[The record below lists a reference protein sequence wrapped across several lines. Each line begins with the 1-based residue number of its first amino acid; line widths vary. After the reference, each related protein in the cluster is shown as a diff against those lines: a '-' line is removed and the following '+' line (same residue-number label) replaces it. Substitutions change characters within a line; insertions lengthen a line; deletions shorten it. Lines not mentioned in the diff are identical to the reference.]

1 VADFVQTGPFS
12 RRSAEKIERLP
23 GRIANALGL
32 GNLGGMMQYLGSEK
46 ASKDYTNLLRGQL
59 PNIGRSVRADQMF
72 LPGTRNF
79 PSGYKEDEL
88 AAGQRAE
95 NFRRGAGF
103 VGQTPIVLGTRDGVT
118 PDLTQ
123 SDTYK
128 QYAATPSGQ
137 FERYFKTPEMD
148 QYFGTASRGTAAPKD
163 VAAMQALAGQ
173 AVAPGK
179 TSEELSAFYR
189 AQSAMGRA
197 QMPEI
202 QKGLGYA
209 EGSDM
214 AKWAAANPMLA
225 QRLYAKEMS
234 KREAAGQVTPN
245 TTYAGSKIGGEDFA
259 MVANAVP
266 APWNQQGA
274 MVDENRGIANLQPEQ
289 AKFTTGEGMPAFPTT
304 GEKAAQ
310 LLSDPQFARLLR
322 K

>member
-1 VADFVQTGPFS
+1 VTYSGGQRSARKAATPKNVLQNIVDWAVEFTGPT
-12 RRSAEKIERLP
+12 
-23 GRIANALGL
+23 
-32 GNLGGMMQYLGSEK
+32 SE
-46 ASKDYTNLLRGQL
+46 
-59 PNIGRSVRADQMF
+59 IGRSAAAEPAPTSQRQGPTRDIYEQPGVGYFDRSSGRF
-72 LPGTRNF
+72 LG
-79 PSGYKEDEL
+79 
-88 AAGQRAE
+88 
-95 NFRRGAGF
+95 RGVA

-148 QYFGTASRGTAAPKD
+148 QYFGAASRGTAAPKD

-173 AVAPGK
+173 TVAPGK
-179 TSEELSAFYR
+179 TPEELSAFYR

-225 QRLYAKEMS
+225 QRLYAKEMG

-245 TTYAGSKIGGEDFA
+245 TTYAGSKIGSEDFA

-266 APWNQQGA
+266 APWNQQG
-274 MVDENRGIANLQPEQ
+274 VKVSSDFSGVVPFQ
-289 AKFTTGEGMPAFPTT
+289 AAKTTGEGMPAFQTT
-304 GEKAAQ
+304 GEKAEE
-310 LLSDPQFARLLR
+310 FLR
-322 K
+322 NVKLGSLF